1 VSSYRGD
8 LSPSDRQDIEELRQ
22 AREWWKRPDPFD
34 PRNAPDEPETVDHT
48 TELLEA
54 LRKCQAALAMLTAPD
69 AIKSSSVLHAWAHC
83 VEAEAAARAAISKA
97 TGGDQ

>member
-1 VSSYRGD
+1 MTAFTHSRGVVF
-8 LSPSDRQDIEELRQ
+8 
-22 AREWWKRPDPFD
+22 AREWAMTDAD
-34 PRNAPDEPETVDHT
+34 CIAPDEPETVDHT
-48 TELLEA
+48 PELLEA

-97 TGGDQ
+97 TGGE